1 LETQLDTLALAPDL
15 SAARFEGVRELGPG
29 PSPHESPGKRAPE
42 SHGMSRI
49 LGPGFITGACNDD
62 PGSIGTLSQVG
73 AQFGYGLAWTLLF
86 TYPLLFAVQEI
97 SARLGRVTG
106 CGIAGNLQRH
116 YPRWFAVSLVALL
129 AVANVINLGAD
140 LGAMGAVL
148 RLLLDAPP
156 LLYVCLLALV
166 CVLFE
171 VFTRYVRYVQT
182 LKWLCVTLLSYVVG
196 AFAVEVPWHEVA
208 HALIWPALSA
218 APQYVTAVVA
228 ALGTTIS
235 PYLLFWQAQQ
245 EVERGRHAA
254 GALPLISSVAQAPAE
269 FARIRIDTAVGM
281 GLSSLVALFIVITTA
296 STLHAQGVT
305 TIETAAQAAEALRAV
320 GGRFTFLL
328 FALGIVGA
336 GLLALPALSTSA
348 AYAVGELLT
357 WRVGRSHPRGSARA
371 FYAVVAAAAA
381 IGCALNF
388 SPINPMR
395 ALYWSAVL
403 NGVVA
408 IPLMIA
414 LMHLSTRTAVVG
426 PLKLP
431 LTVRALGWS
440 ATAAM
445 AVSVAA
451 MVVSWML

>member
-1 LETQLDTLALAPDL
+1 VDTLARLRRDERP
-15 SAARFEGVRELGPG
+15 
-29 PSPHESPGKRAPE
+29 RAP
-42 SHGMSRI
+42 SGMAHT
-49 LGPGFITGACNDD
+49 LGPGFITGASNDD
-62 PGSIGTLSQVG
+62 PSSIGTYSQVG

-86 TYPLLFAVQEI
+86 TYPLLVAVQEI

-106 CGIAGNLQRH
+106 CGIAGNLERH
-116 YPRWFAVSLVALL
+116 YPRWFAVSLVGLL
-129 AVANVINLGAD
+129 AVANVINLAAD

-148 RLLLDAPP
+148 RLVLDAPP

-171 VFTRYVRYVQT
+171 VFTRYARYVQT

-196 AFAVEVPWHEVA
+196 AFVVDVRWRDVA
-208 HALIWPALSA
+208 HALLWPPLSA
-218 APQYVTAVVA
+218 TPQYLTAVVA

-245 EVERGRHAA
+245 EVERGRHAP
-254 GALPLISSVAQAPAE
+254 GAQPLLGNLQQAPAE
-269 FARIRIDTAVGM
+269 FARIRIDTAIGM

-296 STLHAQGVT
+296 STLHAQGVH
-305 TIETAAQAAEALRAV
+305 TIQTAAEAAEALRAV
-320 GGRFTFLL
+320 GGRFTLLL
-328 FALGIVGA
+328 FALGITGA

-357 WRVGRSHPRGSARA
+357 WRVGRSHPAGRARA

-388 SPINPMR
+388 SPVNPMR
-395 ALYWSAVL
+395 ALYFSAIL
-403 NGVVA
+403 NGVAA
-408 IPLMIA
+408 IPLIIV

-431 LTVRALGWS
+431 VGVRALGWA
-440 ATAAM
+440 ATLAM

-451 MVVSWML
+451 MVVSWLL